1 MVSILLIPLTGYQK
15 REGVLIL
22 CDSLVRLLLGGTD
35 ICQVD
40 MMMDD
45 RMTGVIVMN
54 RIITKPHVWLCN
66 DIVSNSRMTSND
78 WYVYVM
84 GI

>member
-1 MVSILLIPLTGYQK
+1 
-15 REGVLIL
+15 
-22 CDSLVRLLLGGTD
+22 
-35 ICQVD
+35 
-40 MMMDD
+40 MMDD